1 MLHVEFSLLSKLDLV
16 ADIIATSFAAL
27 RTVSSPWTSLL
38 WLLVVDE
45 VAVNFWAK
53 DLTILQIQPKSSYSL
68 LWKCCAGLDMISPQ
82 AGKQN

>member
-53 DLTILQIQPKSSYSL
+53 DLTILQIQPKSSYSV
-68 LWKCCAGLDMISPQ
+68 LWYHSVVPDWT
-82 AGKQN
+82 